1 MDKKIGKRPNVKL
14 YHKVLLLFNFS
25 KMALTTCYVQGV
37 RVKFYYQFLGISG
50 SAIQKYFKQKFFSIW
65 WATCS
70 HILKSQEILF
80 QSHLNFF

>member
-25 KMALTTCYVQGV
+25 KMALTTCYV
-37 RVKFYYQFLGISG
+37 RVKFYYQFLGISD

-70 HILKSQEILF
+70 HIHKSQKMLF
-80 QSHLNFF
+80 T